1 VGSGSGGELA
11 GAAVNAVLNYVTRS
25 DARLSGRLSGWAPPR
40 WFRLWMIWA
49 TRLGDGW
56 LWLSTGLFLTAG
68 GSQYHRVLAA
78 VAVSAG
84 LTNMSVVLLKRRFR
98 RKRPG
103 DYASNPFWQN
113 SEPFAFD
120 RFSFPSGHS
129 MNAFAVG
136 TVVALAFPS
145 LLPAVAILST
155 SIAASRL
162 VLGHHFVSDVA
173 VGSILGAIIGGM
185 SFYALVG

>member
-1 VGSGSGGELA
+1 MNG
-11 GAAVNAVLNYVTRS
+11 VLDYVLRS
-25 DARLSGRLSGWAPPR
+25 DAQLSGRLSGWTPPR

-56 LWLSTGLFLTAG
+56 LWLTTGLFLTIG

-78 VAVSAG
+78 AAVSAG
-84 LTNMSVVLLKRRFR
+84 VTNMTVVLMKRRFR
-98 RKRPG
+98 RSRPRG
-103 DYASNPFWQN
+103 TPPNLLWSP
-113 SEPFAFD
+113 ERFAFD

-129 MNAFAVG
+129 MNAFAVA
-136 TVVALAFPS
+136 TVVALAFPV
-145 LLPAVAILST
+145 LLPAAGILAA

-173 VGSILGAIIGGM
+173 VGSVLGALIGGLA
-185 SFYALVG
+185 FFTLVG